1 MGSHSSPFSDYSGS
15 IQINRFSVVI
25 LCLPRSLTHAVTASP
40 GHSAAPA
47 LVRAPESFISGC
59 GDRDLNQVLPPGPPP
74 VSMCTSLVSAQ
85 VTQ

>member
-1 MGSHSSPFSDYSGS
+1 MF
-15 IQINRFSVVI
+15 RVVI
-25 LCLPRSLTHAVTASP
+25 FCLPRSLTHAVTASP

-47 LVRAPESFISGC
+47 LVRAPEAFSSGC

-85 VTQ
+85 VTF